1 MGDEVLDGWRW
12 FMGHFDRYRQAH
24 YSQAPAYTRFRAD
37 RRDGVLDWWSN
48 AVPAHQRKVSGKNFC
63 L

>member
-12 FMGHFDRYRQAH
+12 FMGHFDYAQC
-24 YSQAPAYTRFRAD
+24 
-37 RRDGVLDWWSN
+37 RDGVLDWWRN
-48 AVPAHQRKVSGKNFC
+48 AGPAHQRKVSGKNFC